1 MKITDKGVIDPSFM
15 DFSLPSTFAKKAL
28 YYTPQFGHFYYTSD
42 YRVERD
48 TLELYLLLYI
58 CHGSLFVKTRGHQV
72 IAEAGQIVLL
82 DCHYPHIYGC
92 QTAGDFLWFHFSGNS
107 SHDYTEHLY
116 EQNGLLF
123 SGDQIPLLQVNFNN
137 ILSSAQHAIVNEPQI
152 SLNVDKLLSTLA
164 APESSSALANQILS
178 PALEHIRKGFAEP
191 LNLDELAGLC
201 SISTSYFIRCFKKYL
216 NCTPHEYLLL
226 YRLRQAKNLLLS
238 TPDSVEGIA
247 DTCGF
252 NSPSHFARAFKKVNQ
267 MTPSE
272 FRALHF

>member
-1 MKITDKGVIDPSFM
+1 MW
-15 DFSLPSTFAKKAL
+15 
-28 YYTPQFGHFYYTSD
+28 
-42 YRVERD
+42 
-48 TLELYLLLYI
+48 
-58 CHGSLFVKTRGHQV
+58 LF
-72 IAEAGQIVLL
+72 
-82 DCHYPHIYGC
+82 
-92 QTAGDFLWFHFSGNS
+92 FLWHGGAAKRAALPTRCCHDFHKNVIPRSAATWESVFPVGGCGVCRRRKGNLFFGVCVFFLQLLFHFFGNS